1 MFNYRYDS
9 TDSVLRSKTLS
20 YIVLAYERMF
30 VEDKK

>member
-9 TDSVLRSKTLS
+9 TDKTLS